1 MHSEPEPARV
11 VIVDDEQ
18 LVRLALRLVI
28 DAEPDLTV
36 VAEAADGDAAI
47 TVVDE
52 QRPDVVLMDIRM
64 PGRDGLSTTR
74 ELLTR
79 PAPPRVLMLT
89 TFDSDD
95 LVLGALRAG
104 ALGFVLKDTPLA
116 QILDAVRTVADGNP
130 VLSPA
135 ATARV
140 IAAATGPQSS
150 EARRSSRE
158 AARKQLSAL
167 TERELDTARS
177 IAELLAD
184 HVPEPAA
191 RLLGTAA
198 QEAGMRQATCSPSWR
213 SRTRLAELADRP
225 FLLFVHGTFT
235 SCRAGFSRRRR
246 RRAAAARPPP
256 ALPRPRPGRGVGDAR
271 ARRAGGPAVRCRPV
285 GGYTLSW

>member
-1 MHSEPEPARV
+1 MDSEREPVRV

-28 DAEPDLTV
+28 DGEPDLTV

-104 ALGFVLKDTPLA
+104 ALGFVLKDTPPA
-116 QILDAVRTVADGNP
+116 RILDAVRTVADGNP

-158 AARKQLSAL
+158 AARKQLSVL
-167 TERELDTARS
+167 TERELDTARAIADGLGNPEIAERLGIS
-177 IAELLAD
+177 IATVKAHTGNLFAKLAVENRVQIALLVRD
-184 HVPEPAA
+184 
-191 RLLGTAA
+191 
-198 QEAGMRQATCSPSWR
+198 
-213 SRTRLAELADRP
+213 AEQ
-225 FLLFVHGTFT
+225 
-235 SCRAGFSRRRR
+235 
-246 RRAAAARPPP
+246 
-256 ALPRPRPGRGVGDAR
+256 
-271 ARRAGGPAVRCRPV
+271 
-285 GGYTLSW
+285 

>member
-1 MHSEPEPARV
+1 MDSEREPVRV

-28 DAEPDLTV
+28 DGEPDLTV

-74 ELLTR
+74 EVLTR

-104 ALGFVLKDTPLA
+104 ALGFVLKDTPPA
-116 QILDAVRTVADGNP
+116 RILDAVRTVADGNP

-167 TERELDTARS
+167 TERELDTARAIADGLGNPEIAERLHIS
-177 IAELLAD
+177 IATVKAHTGNLFAKLAVENRVQIALLVRD
-184 HVPEPAA
+184 
-191 RLLGTAA
+191 
-198 QEAGMRQATCSPSWR
+198 
-213 SRTRLAELADRP
+213 AEQ
-225 FLLFVHGTFT
+225 
-235 SCRAGFSRRRR
+235 
-246 RRAAAARPPP
+246 
-256 ALPRPRPGRGVGDAR
+256 
-271 ARRAGGPAVRCRPV
+271 
-285 GGYTLSW
+285 

>member
-1 MHSEPEPARV
+1 MDSEPEPVRV

-28 DAEPDLTV
+28 DGEPDLTV

-47 TVVDE
+47 TVVDQ

-104 ALGFVLKDTPLA
+104 AFGFVLKDTPPA
-116 QILDAVRTVADGNP
+116 RILDAVRTVADGNP

-167 TERELDTARS
+167 TERELETARAIADGLGNPEIAERLRIS
-177 IAELLAD
+177 IATVKAHTGNLFAKLAVENRVQIALLVRD
-184 HVPEPAA
+184 
-191 RLLGTAA
+191 
-198 QEAGMRQATCSPSWR
+198 
-213 SRTRLAELADRP
+213 AEQ
-225 FLLFVHGTFT
+225 
-235 SCRAGFSRRRR
+235 
-246 RRAAAARPPP
+246 
-256 ALPRPRPGRGVGDAR
+256 
-271 ARRAGGPAVRCRPV
+271 
-285 GGYTLSW
+285 

>member
-1 MHSEPEPARV
+1 MDSEREPVRV

-18 LVRLALRLVI
+18 LVRMALRLVI
-28 DAEPDLTV
+28 DGEPDLTV

-52 QRPDVVLMDIRM
+52 RRPDVVLMDVRM

-89 TFDSDD
+89 TFDSAD
-95 LVLGALRAG
+95 LVLDALRAG
-104 ALGFVLKDTPLA
+104 ALGFVLKDTPPP

-140 IAAATGPQSS
+140 IAAATGPQSAH
-150 EARRSSRE
+150 ARSSSRE

-167 TERELDTARS
+167 TERELETARA
-177 IAELLAD
+177 IADGLGNPEIAQRLRIGIATVKAHTGNLFAKLAVENRVQIALLVRD
-184 HVPEPAA
+184 
-191 RLLGTAA
+191 
-198 QEAGMRQATCSPSWR
+198 
-213 SRTRLAELADRP
+213 AEE
-225 FLLFVHGTFT
+225 
-235 SCRAGFSRRRR
+235 
-246 RRAAAARPPP
+246 
-256 ALPRPRPGRGVGDAR
+256 
-271 ARRAGGPAVRCRPV
+271 
-285 GGYTLSW
+285 